1 MKKKKGLKIFLIV
14 LCIVILVPAL
24 VVGGYLL
31 YVVCSY
37 HRIGSKDLTVNN
49 KNVNNTIKTG
59 ETLKMTTSNIGF
71 GAYSPNF
78 TFFMD
83 EGINKDGS
91 KVKGKYGKA
100 ISKEDVEK
108 NTSGI
113 SEVTKQLNSDFYAFQ
128 EVDVSSNRA
137 YHVNQKEYLINAFD
151 TYSNTFGNNYESA
164 YLCYPL
170 NDPIGGA
177 ISGLLSLSKYDIV
190 SSYRQEY
197 TISTSFSKF
206 FDLDRCFIINKINAN
221 NGKQLI
227 FINSHMSAYDEG
239 GKIRNQQIKEL
250 HDYMNSEYLKGN
262 YVIAA
267 GDFNH
272 DLLTNN
278 PLYPQY
284 TSANFAYKDIVDQQK
299 PDWLSFMFDENKS
312 CAFDDNYKIYASDS
326 NPSCRDCDVVYTPGF
341 TFVSTVDG
349 FIVSNN
355 VEVNDVYTSKVGTG
369 FEYSDHQP
377 STLTFTLK

>member
-1 MKKKKGLKIFLIV
+1 MKKSVKVVIIV
-14 LCIVILVPAL
+14 LCIVILVPVL
-24 VVGGYLL
+24 FVGGYLL

-37 HRIGSKDLTVNN
+37 HRIGSKELTVNN
-49 KNVNNTIKTG
+49 KDSNNVVKTG
-59 ETLKMTTSNIGF
+59 ESLTMTTSNIGF
-71 GAYSPNF
+71 GAYSPNY

-83 EGINKDGS
+83 EGINKDGT
-91 KVKGKYGKA
+91 KTKGSYGKA
-100 ISKEDVEK
+100 ISEQDVK
-108 NTSGI
+108 NNTSGI
-113 SEVTKQLNSDFYAFQ
+113 TNVTKELNSDFYAFQ
-128 EVDVSSNRA
+128 EVDVSSNRS
-137 YHVNQKEYLINAFD
+137 YHVNQKEYITDSFS
-151 TYSNTFGNNYESA
+151 TYSNVFGINYESA

-170 NDPIGGA
+170 NDPIGGS
-177 ISGLLSLSKYDIV
+177 ISGLLSLSKYNIT

-206 FDLDRCFIINKINAN
+206 FDLDRCFVINRISVN
-221 NGKQLI
+221 NGKELI
-227 FINSHMSAYDEG
+227 FINSHMSAYDDG

-250 HDYMNSEYLKGN
+250 HDFMNNEYSKGN

-284 TSANFAYKDIVDQQK
+284 TTSNFAYKDIVDQQK
-299 PDWLSFMFDENKS
+299 PDWLSYMFDENKS
-312 CAFDDNYKIYASDS
+312 CVFEDNYKIYASDN

-355 VEVNDVYTSKVGTG
+355 ISVSKVYTTKVGTG
-369 FEYSDHQP
+369 FAYSDHQP
-377 STLTFTLK
+377 STLTFSLN